1 MTTRWMCAALLVTI
15 AAGAPRASASTRADL
30 TIAEFAA
37 ALDVIEVQI
46 SALDPDHASRASG
59 IAAEVPRAWTV
70 VADGRSFDVS
80 GEWLRSALTTWKTHP
95 DRARKADIVSRVATL
110 RRDALAYEH
119 PPSDVSGAKAALAR
133 ILADRQFADATGPSW
148 WARFKAR
155 VLGWLERL
163 VTRALGSS
171 AVPTVTRLLIYG
183 LSLIAVVVV
192 FVWVMRQ
199 IQQRAALD
207 PAFQPPPA
215 VPSDRPWPAW
225 LEAARSASADGHWR
239 DAIHLAY
246 WCGISFLESQRV
258 WRPDASRTPREYTRA
273 FTETGTRADALK
285 QFTTLLERVWYA
297 GEAADAR
304 GFDEA
309 LSHLG
314 ALGCPSR

>member
-1 MTTRWMCAALLVTI
+1 
-15 AAGAPRASASTRADL
+15 
-30 TIAEFAA
+30 
-37 ALDVIEVQI
+37 
-46 SALDPDHASRASG
+46 
-59 IAAEVPRAWTV
+59 
-70 VADGRSFDVS
+70 
-80 GEWLRSALTTWKTHP
+80 
-95 DRARKADIVSRVATL
+95 
-110 RRDALAYEH
+110 
-119 PPSDVSGAKAALAR
+119 
-133 ILADRQFADATGPSW
+133 
-148 WARFKAR
+148 
-155 VLGWLERL
+155 VLEWLERL

-183 LSLIAVVVV
+183 LSVIAVVVV
-192 FVWVMRQ
+192 FVWILRQ
-199 IQQRAALD
+199 VRQRAAID

-225 LEAARSASADGHWR
+225 LDAARAASADGQWR

-246 WCGISFLESQRV
+246 WCGISFLESQRA

-273 FTETGTRADALK
+273 FAESGTRADALT